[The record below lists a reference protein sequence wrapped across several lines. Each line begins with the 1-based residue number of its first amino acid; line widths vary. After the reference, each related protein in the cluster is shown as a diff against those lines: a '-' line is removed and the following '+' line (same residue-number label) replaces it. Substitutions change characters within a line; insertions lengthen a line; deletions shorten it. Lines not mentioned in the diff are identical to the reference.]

1 MLARR
6 IFAITAVALLS
17 GCMAKGDARK
27 ADAAEAAFYQQ
38 VAAHQYEAIYSA
50 GAPELRN
57 ALPPEAFIGMM
68 SRIDR
73 KMGPCQAPTKR
84 MDWRVNA
91 TTNGFFRT
99 QGYTRTCA
107 NGVLTETVTTVT
119 RDGQAK
125 IAGYYASNPLL
136 LTD

>member
-1 MLARR
+1 MSAKRALGIGAL
-6 IFAITAVALLS
+6 ILLS

-38 VAAHQYEAIYSA
+38 VAAHQYEAIYNA

-73 KMGPCQAPTKR
+73 KLGVCQAPAKR

-119 RDGQAK
+119 RDGETR